1 MQIMNLILQ
10 EQLQKLMN
18 GQLGKEDDYHNKI
31 QWVEDKENK
40 KVDKGLISMPNFP
53 IQMVDGDNSISIS
66 IANNVEKRC
75 QKSTQNEG

>member
-18 GQLGKEDDYHNKI
+18 GQLSKEYDYHNKI

-40 KVDKGLISMPNFP
+40 KVDKGLISMPNLP
-53 IQMVDGDNSISIS
+53 IQMVDGDNLISIS

-75 QKSTQNEG
+75 QKLTQNEG

>member
-1 MQIMNLILQ
+1 
-10 EQLQKLMN
+10 
-18 GQLGKEDDYHNKI
+18 
-31 QWVEDKENK
+31 VEDKENK

>member
-18 GQLGKEDDYHNKI
+18 GQLSKEDDYHNKI